1 MGRGRAVDKTL
12 NACWA
17 ILGTMS
23 PALPALILGLMATL
37 AGMPA
42 AADAPPS
49 GQSEASLPA
58 PRLATVMAR
67 AGFDPTALE
76 AYMAQSRFAH
86 ARWGVAALSLD
97 TGRMLYSHD
106 ADRLMQTAST
116 AKLFTAA
123 TVLDQPGPDYRIATR
138 LLGGRIDAAGRLQGP
153 LVLQGMGDPTL
164 GVAPVTQAWARQLAS
179 QLAAHGVRRVQGDLI
194 ADDTY
199 FSGPPYGAGWEAED
213 LQTWF
218 GATPSALSVNENV
231 AELSVE
237 PANRIGRP
245 AGLVLT
251 PEKAIPRI
259 DSHLDTGAPRAGN
272 AVNLFRAPGSTTLE
286 AFGRIALRSPAQH
299 YKLSLPD
306 PARTAGLLLADALRA
321 QGIALDG
328 RVEAR
333 HWPETPLAGGL
344 LGQVSSPPLAEILQQ
359 GLKRSQNLYLQNL
372 LQIAGNQYAAAH
384 PASDADSFVSSAE
397 SGARAVQALLQ
408 RAGIDTATVQF
419 SDGTGMSRRSLA
431 SPRAMTGLLAWVV
444 TQPWAADFRE
454 GLPVAAEDGTLA
466 AHFHNSPAAGNLQAK
481 TGSMSL
487 VHCLAGYV
495 TSTQGE
501 HLAFV
506 VMLNNYVPPAGAPS
520 ISHDVDQ
527 VALMLTR
534 DGAPDPSSRRAARSA
549 GAAD

>member
-1 MGRGRAVDKTL
+1 MSRPLLRSTACLLAALCCSQLTARPTAARAD
-12 NACWA
+12 
-17 ILGTMS
+17 G
-23 PALPALILGLMATL
+23 
-37 AGMPA
+37 A
-42 AADAPPS
+42 AAPPT
-49 GQSEASLPA
+49 
-58 PRLATVMAR
+58 RLATVVAQ
-67 AGFDPTALE
+67 AGFDPSALE
-76 AYMAQSRFAH
+76 AFMGQARFAH
-86 ARWGVAALSLD
+86 ARWGVAVQSLD
-97 TGRMLYSHD
+97 TGRVLYVHD

-138 LLGGRIDAAGRLQGP
+138 LLGGRIDGSGRLQGP

-164 GVAPVTQAWARQLAS
+164 GVAAETRDWARQLAA
-179 QLAAHGVRRVQGDLI
+179 QLAAHGVRQVQGDLI
-194 ADDTY
+194 ADDTW

-231 AELSVE
+231 AELTVE

-245 AGLVLT
+245 AGLVLK

-259 DSHLDTGAPRAGN
+259 DSHLDTARPREGN

-286 AFGRIALRSPAQH
+286 AFGRISLHSPAQH

-321 QGIALDG
+321 QGIRLDG
-328 RVEAR
+328 RVEVR
-333 HWPETPLAGGL
+333 HWPESPLAGAL
-344 LGQVSSPPLAEILQQ
+344 LGQVMSPPLAAILQQ

-384 PASDADSFVSSAE
+384 PASIGEDFTSSAE
-397 SGARAVQALLQ
+397 SGVHAVHAMLS
-408 RAGIDTATVQF
+408 RAGLDRDSVQF

-431 SPRAMTGLLAWVV
+431 TPRALVGLLAWAA
-444 TQPWAADFRE
+444 TQPWAASFRE

-466 AHFHNSPAAGNLQAK
+466 AHFHDSPAADNLQAK

-501 HLAFV
+501 HLAFA
-506 VMLNNYVPPAGAPS
+506 VMLNNYVAPAGAPS

-527 VALMLTR
+527 VALLLTR
-534 DGAPDPSSRRAARSA
+534 DGVPEQVRGSVSHHAA
-549 GAAD
+549 AAD